1 MKKYTFVLAFGAML
15 ALTACGSGST
25 TTESNDPAMAPVT
38 DSTLV
43 ADSTAV
49 PVVGGGVAPV
59 EPTHDGKLPTSHEE
73 VK

>member
-1 MKKYTFVLAFGAML
+1 ML

-25 TTESNDPAMAPVT
+25 TTESTDSTSAPVA

-43 ADSTAV
+43 TDSTAV
-49 PVVGGGVAPV
+49 PVVGGGVVPV
-59 EPTHDGKLPTSHEE
+59 EPAEGKQPTSHEE